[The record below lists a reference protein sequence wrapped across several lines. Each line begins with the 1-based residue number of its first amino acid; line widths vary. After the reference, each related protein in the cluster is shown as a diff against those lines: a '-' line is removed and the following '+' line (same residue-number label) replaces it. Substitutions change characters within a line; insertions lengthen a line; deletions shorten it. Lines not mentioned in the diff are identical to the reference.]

1 MSKQAAIEFLE
12 AINTD
17 AVLRDELSATAGDL
31 AQVKPDNKEFAGEMA
46 IFANAHGY
54 SFDAADARDAY
65 REMLEAQLASSGR
78 ELADQE
84 LEVVAGGAA
93 EGGCCATSVKLAV

>member
-17 AVLRDELSATAGDL
+17 GVLRDELSTAAGDL
-31 AQVKPDNKEFAGEMA
+31 SQVKPDNKEFAGEMVK
-46 IFANAHGY
+46 FANAHGY
-54 SFDAADARDAY
+54 SFDTADARDAY
-65 REMLEAQLASSGR
+65 KEMLEAQLASSGR

-84 LEVVAGGAA
+84 LEVVAGGVA
-93 EGGCCATSVKLAV
+93 EGGCCATSVSL